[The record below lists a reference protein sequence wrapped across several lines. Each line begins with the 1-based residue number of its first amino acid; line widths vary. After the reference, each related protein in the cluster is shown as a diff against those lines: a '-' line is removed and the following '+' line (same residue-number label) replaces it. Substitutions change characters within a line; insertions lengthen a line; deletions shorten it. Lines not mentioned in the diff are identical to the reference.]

1 MNYVKRTLEATD
13 DYAKQ
18 STWMDFALIKACL
31 CALGVMIG
39 ISVPKESRKPVF
51 GVAAVTYAVTYVAIM
66 AKLLPMLNKAIQ
78 SKEMDSEEK

>member
-1 MNYVKRTLEATD
+1 MNPVKRALKASD

-18 STWMDFALIKACL
+18 STWMDFALIKTCL

-39 ISVPKESRKPVF
+39 ISVPKESRKPVL

-66 AKLLPMLNKAIQ
+66 SKFLPVL
-78 SKEMDSEEK
+78 KEHMERD

>member
-1 MNYVKRTLEATD
+1 MNPVKRALEASD

-18 STWMDFALIKACL
+18 STWMDFALIKTCL

-51 GVAAVTYAVTYVAIM
+51 GVAAVAYALTYVAIM
-66 AKLLPMLNKAIQ
+66 AKFLPVLKKHM
-78 SKEMDSEEK
+78 EKD

>member
-1 MNYVKRTLEATD
+1 MNPVKRAFEASE

-18 STWMDFALIKACL
+18 STWMDFALIKTCL

-51 GVAAVTYAVTYVAIM
+51 GVAAVTYALTYVAIM
-66 AKLLPMLNKAIQ
+66 AKFLPAL
-78 SKEMDSEEK
+78 KEHMEKE